1 MLFRKW
7 ALHGQENSTL
17 QKYLLMQ
24 FPSEKNNCWV
34 YSWTEIPTLW
44 FEQQEFF
51 FVSCPIYSFFFSLLE
66 SHYDILDNSRI
77 YQPNL
82 LILKGKT

>member
-24 FPSEKNNCWV
+24 FPSGKNNCWLC
-34 YSWTEIPTLW
+34 SWTEIPALW

-51 FVSCPIYSFFFSLLE
+51 FVSCPFIAHFFSLLE
-66 SHYDILDNSRI
+66 SHDDLLDNSRI
-77 YQPNL
+77 YMPNL
-82 LILKGKT
+82 FILKDKT